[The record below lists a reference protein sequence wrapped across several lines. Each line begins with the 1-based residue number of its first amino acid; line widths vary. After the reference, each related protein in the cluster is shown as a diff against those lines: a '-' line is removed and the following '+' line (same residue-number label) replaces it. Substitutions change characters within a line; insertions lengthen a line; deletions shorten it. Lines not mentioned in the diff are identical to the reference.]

1 MAQVSDYTGLITSEH
16 ADKPNYMAMVSAVAG
31 AFVSVINDIEAIP
44 PAFDLD
50 LAIGAQ
56 LDVLGLWI
64 GLSRNVKTPLNV
76 YFSFD
81 TVGLGFDQG
90 NWKGPFD
97 PSDGITSLDDDTY
110 RIMLRAKI
118 GANNWDSTLV
128 SYQEIMAEVFSGT
141 GANVFAVDN
150 QDMSMSVYI
159 SGVIPSAI
167 LLALIKG
174 GYLPLKPEG
183 VHVNTYIVTS
193 VDDAPLFGFDVQNQ
207 FIAGFDT
214 GAWGTSL

>member
-128 SYQEIMAEVFSGT
+128 SYQEIMAQVFAGT